1 MKGMMG
7 LFSKDGNIVRWIRKR
22 PISILFSVALIGLL
36 VAGTLG
42 TAATEGKV
50 KVMFLVGG
58 GVHDWKNNP
67 PILKAVMDRTND
79 FEVSF
84 TENLEDLKERIKN
97 FDIIAV
103 YTTGMELTKEQE
115 KGLCDFIENGG
126 GFVGIHS
133 ASDSFKNA
141 DRYWE
146 MVGGRFAGHGGG
158 KYTVYIYDPAHP
170 ITKGLK
176 DFEIEDE
183 TYRHNYHRNAQMRSL
198 IRMKRGDERQSMGWV
213 SYYGRGR
220 VFYTGLGHGRQA
232 WNNPSF
238 QRLVVRAMYWAA
250 GRKVK
255 DPHSAKLASGKL

>member
-1 MKGMMG
+1 MKGMMN
-7 LFSKDGNIVRWIRKR
+7 LFSKDGNIVRWITKR
-22 PISILFSVALIGLL
+22 PISILVCAALIALL
-36 VAGTLG
+36 AAGASGVAGTN
-42 TAATEGKV
+42 AKI
-50 KVMFLVGG
+50 KVMFLRGG
-58 GVHDWKNNP
+58 GIHDWKNNT

-79 FEVSF
+79 FEVTF
-84 TENLEDLKERIKN
+84 TENLDDLKERIKN

-103 YTTGMELTKEQE
+103 YTTGMKLTKEQE
-115 KGLCDFIENGG
+115 KGLCDFIEKGG

-158 KYTVYIYDPAHP
+158 KYTVYIYDHDHP

-183 TYRHNYHRNAQMRSL
+183 TYCHNYHRNAQMRSL
-198 IRMKRGDERQSMGWV
+198 TRMNRGNERQSMSWV
-213 SYYGRGR
+213 SFYGKGR
-220 VFYTGLGHGRQA
+220 VFYTGNGHGRQA
-232 WNNPSF
+232 WANPHF
-238 QRLVVRAMYWAA
+238 QRLVVRAAYWAA

-255 DPHSAKLASGKL
+255 DPPNVQY